1 MLARCDLLHH
11 EQSQTYKAET
21 IAEVFEYD
29 AATNQYAAF
38 GLECSQQG
46 VDNERKVE
54 DATQGEQC
62 FLQSA

>member
-21 IAEVFEYD
+21 IAEVFEHD
-29 AATNQYAAF
+29 AAANQYAVF
-38 GLECSQQG
+38 RLEGCQQG
-46 VDNERKVE
+46 IDNERKVE